1 MIMMRM
7 DLCHFHLQSPAANRL
22 SLSVPSPLLNHN
34 IGHTPPSPPPPPP
47 QHPSNPPLTTYLP
60 LSLGP
65 GGGLR
70 LLRGL
75 VRECDGH
82 RDERG
87 ATAALKLALELALKL
102 ARLLLR
108 RHRRARRTNAKA
120 LRSWSLGA
128 DAPSRSWSRSP
139 PGRRS
144 AGRRSAGRLCA
155 IRRLGRRGCL

>member
-34 IGHTPPSPPPPPP
+34 IGHTSPPPPP

-128 DAPSRSWSRSP
+128 DAPSRSPSWSRSP
-139 PGRRS
+139 P
-144 AGRRSAGRLCA
+144 GRRSAGRLCA